1 MSDCSKIR
9 YPSRRTAIAVML
21 AIARKNRKRDRKWPT
36 GTYLCG
42 SCRSW
47 HLTSKSGNQIP
58 PWEQERAP
66 R

>member
-9 YPSRRTAIAVML
+9 YPSRRTAIAAML
-21 AIARKNRKRDRKWPT
+21 AIARKNRKRDRRCPT

-47 HLTSKSGNQIP
+47 HLTSKSGNQTP
-58 PWEQERAP
+58 PWEKERAT

>member
-9 YPSRRTAIAVML
+9 YTSRWTAIAAMK
-21 AIARKNRKRDRKWPT
+21 AIARKHMQRGRTCPT
-36 GTYLCG
+36 GTYLCN

-58 PWEQERAP
+58 PWAKAQAR